1 MPNQSGTDSY
11 VEQGP
16 AAPTESLQDLLAE
29 EIKEETLTFREPIGV
44 SIEQPITEQPITAQP
59 IAQPIANELDQL
71 DVPDFGSSQ
80 NNFVSTSVESAEP
93 IFQQDSQTQEKSPQ
107 LVVHQQQN
115 SNVFMDLNSMND
127 FTNSNEVSLPLRY
140 DLIISGIDTES
151 EVDIIRDAMTDQRLG
166 LNRNEIIEAMQN
178 GQARIIN
185 LNPVKAAILFQRLR
199 FEPFS
204 IEVIEKKI

>member
-11 VEQGP
+11 VEQAP

-29 EIKEETLTFREPIGV
+29 EIEEETLTFHEPIEV
-44 SIEQPITEQPITAQP
+44 SIEQPITAQP
-59 IAQPIANELDQL
+59 ITAQPIAVGVDQL
-71 DVPDFGSSQ
+71 DAPDFGSSQ
-80 NNFVSTSVESAEP
+80 NHFVNAPVESAEP
-93 IFQQDSQTQEKSPQ
+93 IFQQDIQTQEKSPQ
-107 LVVHQQQN
+107 LIVHQQQD

-151 EVDIIRDAMTDQRLG
+151 EVDILRDAMTDQRLG

-204 IEVIEKKI
+204 IEVIEKKF